1 MQECKDAGV
10 QGCRGAG
17 RWSSLAWGS
26 GDGAGGA
33 AQPLGEAA
41 WAARRRMA
49 ASEPELAGQGGE
61 AGKGAPLLLP
71 SGRAVALGGRV
82 VSTHRLSGAS
92 HVNPGRTQPAL
103 SSFT

>member
-1 MQECKDAGV
+1 MQGTGAPGAG
-10 QGCRGAG
+10 QWRGAG
-17 RWSSLAWGS
+17 RAV
-26 GDGAGGA
+26 
-33 AQPLGEAA
+33 QPHGEAA
-41 WAARRRMA
+41 WAAQHRLA
-49 ASEPELAGQGGE
+49 AREPELAGQGGE